1 MVENIEII
9 HANVCKLY
17 LDGEIVG
24 GLQEVNISIKYDNY
38 FYKYIGGSEVR
49 VGAPTIEG
57 NYRFGVLDFDRIT
70 TMFKKHGDKD
80 ASVTRVSLVDGLS
93 FHQDKL
99 NLEAVTTIG
108 FDGLEVNTY
117 KIMLRG
123 ITFNR
128 INYDIRATSFVLG
141 SGEFYCDNIKYSK
154 EQRKTVVPIT
164 TLML

>member
-1 MVENIEII
+1 MMVESIEII

-49 VGAPTIEG
+49 VGSPSIEG

-70 TMFKKHGDKD
+70 TMFKKTFDRN
-80 ASVTRVSLVDGLS
+80 ASVTNVSLVDGLS

-99 NLEAVTTIG
+99 NLQTVTTIG
-108 FDGLEVNTY
+108 FDDGGEVNIY
-117 KIMLRG
+117 KILLRG

-128 INYDIRATSFVLG
+128 MNYDIRASSFVLG
-141 SGEFYCDNIKYSK
+141 SGEFYCDNIKYTK
-154 EQRKTVVPIT
+154 EQKEIT
-164 TLML
+164 ITQ